1 LAVDFSIQRRKLISS
16 DWFQQLFPEV
26 RLSDD
31 RNRLD
36 IQDNTH
42 GGAMVAWS
50 VGSSVLGKVGDTLLL
65 DDSVDPQMAAS
76 ESECKSANSWVH
88 SVFLNRLNNPATGTV
103 IVTGQRL
110 HQMDTFGLLLEAEP
124 LPGDTSLSLSR
135 RRQTQILFCR
145 NQVGSG
151 TAPKATFSC
160 RSDSVRRRSR
170 IGRRSPS
177 CGVAKPTAPKSAL
190 KAICYAGQMFAIG
203 AMPTVTSD
211 CPINSPES

>member
-135 RRQTQILFCR
+135 QTQILFCR
-145 NQVGSG
+145 NQVGSA
-151 TAPKATFSC
+151 TAPK
-160 RSDSVRRRSR
+160 RHSR
-170 IGRRSPS
+170 AAAIQSAGDPESEGAALRVASQNQQHPSPS
-177 CGVAKPTAPKSAL
+177 
-190 KAICYAGQMFAIG
+190 
-203 AMPTVTSD
+203 
-211 CPINSPES
+211 

>member
-124 LPGDTSLSLSR
+124 ATWRHVAVPIEADTDIVLPK
-135 RRQTQILFCR
+135 
-145 NQVGSG
+145 SG
-151 TAPKATFSC
+151 RICHRPKATFSC

-177 CGVAKPTAPKSAL
+177 CGVAKPTAPKSVL